1 MPSIEIPD
9 STLRV
14 CTFSLPSR
22 KMKPGKEAPMNQIQI
37 GRFIAASRKARNLT
51 QRQLADKLG
60 ISDKTVSKWE
70 CGVSHS

>member
-1 MPSIEIPD
+1 
-9 STLRV
+9 
-14 CTFSLPSR
+14 
-22 KMKPGKEAPMNQIQI
+22 MNQIQI
-37 GRFIAASRKARNLT
+37 GRFSAASRKALNLT